1 MNVKNVWTDS
11 DFNEMGWHDCRLYSV
26 IIPGEDFKLKFNLDY
41 IFDVEK
47 KENEFK
53 GFWVAPCDLY
63 FLDIVGLKI
72 NIDFKDNMLLFI
84 SDIRRFNSRPAPN
97 PEVIIWDYEIECDNG
112 DISFSATGFRQELIS
127 QPILSETY
135 DLNRTL

>member
-26 IIPGEDFKLKFNLDY
+26 IIPGEDLKLKFNLDY
-41 IFDVEK
+41 IFEVEK

-53 GFWVAPCDLY
+53 GFWVAPCELH
-63 FLDIVGLKI
+63 FFNVIGLKI
-72 NIDFKDNMLLFI
+72 NIEITDTILLFI
-84 SDIRRFNSRPAPN
+84 SDIRRLNERLTPN
-97 PEVIIWDYEIECDNG
+97 GKSTEWDYEIECDNG
-112 DISFSATGFRQELIS
+112 DISFSATGFRQELKS
-127 QPILSETY
+127 QPILSKTY